1 MKEDQMSALAKV
13 LLSDN
18 YKPPKELVES
28 NERKLA
34 AAKEEMGAKWIFHKD
49 YVYTPKHRMMP

>member
-1 MKEDQMSALAKV
+1 MSALAKV

-49 YVYTPKHRMMP
+49 YVYTPKHRMML